1 MDVTEKDIGKALTGI
16 LRRVEA
22 EGYYRLNSGSHKGL
36 SLKRFHGRLA
46 AFG

>member
-22 EGYYRLNSGSHKGL
+22 EYQTMSE
-36 SLKRFHGRLA
+36 A
-46 AFG
+46 

>member
-22 EGYYRLNSGSHKGL
+22 EYQAIRK
-36 SLKRFHGRLA
+36 LA
-46 AFG
+46 WN